1 MTVATVILS
10 ILLALGFAAAGA
22 AKVTNHK
29 AMADAAAH
37 VGVSQQNFA
46 VLGGLEI
53 LGALGL
59 LVGIGLPTLGWLTA
73 LALLV
78 LMIGA
83 VGFHLRAGDTPS
95 GYAPAASLAVIS
107 LVVMILDIAR

>member
-1 MTVATVILS
+1 MTAVTVILS
-10 ILLALGFAAAGA
+10 ILLAVGFAVAGA

-29 AMADAAAH
+29 TMVDAAAH

-46 VLGGLEI
+46 VIGGLEI
-53 LGALGL
+53 LGAVGL

-78 LMIGA
+78 LMLGA
-83 VGFHLRAGDTPS
+83 VGFHVRAGD
-95 GYAPAASLAVIS
+95 APAAYTPAAALGLVS

>member
-1 MTVATVILS
+1 MTAVTVILS

-29 AMADAAAH
+29 TMVDAATH

-46 VLGGLEI
+46 VIGGLEI
-53 LGALGL
+53 LGAVGL

-78 LMIGA
+78 LMLGA
-83 VGFHLRAGDTPS
+83 VGFHVRAGDAPA
-95 GYAPAASLAVIS
+95 GYAPAASLGLVS